1 MALYLLVGAVWVA
14 VGDRLLDLL
23 VTDPLQLARW
33 QAQGGALARLSLA
46 VNLSAVMLYQPGF
59 VEDLQALLE
68 ETGAA
73 AQLLKLEITESLLL
87 DDMAAASQRMNALRQ
102 MGIRFSIDDFGTGYS
117 SMAYLQKLPLDQL
130 KIDQSF
136 IRELPG
142 NPSSLAIVR
151 ATCAMAQSLGLQVI
165 AEGVET
171 PAQRQVLLD
180 SGCRH
185 FQGYLFA
192 RPVPVEQFEALLAA
206 Q

>member
-1 MALYLLVGAVWVA
+1 
-14 VGDRLLDLL
+14 
-23 VTDPLQLARW
+23 
-33 QAQGGALARLSLA
+33 
-46 VNLSAVMLYQPGF
+46 
-59 VEDLQALLE
+59 
-68 ETGAA
+68 
-73 AQLLKLEITESLLL
+73 
-87 DDMAAASQRMNALRQ
+87 MNALRQ

-180 SGCRH
+180 SGCRY